1 MSLRTLK
8 EFRYACLHDGKH
20 MLEHFFTLLNFRRFC
35 SMCNDSFYPINFDLL
50 ELKCPGGRRAA

>member
-20 MLEHFFTLLNFRRFC
+20 MLEHFFTLLNFRRFL
-35 SMCNDSFYPINFDLL
+35 FYVQ
-50 ELKCPGGRRAA
+50 

>member
-20 MLEHFFTLLNFRRFC
+20 MLEHFFTLLNFRRFFVLC
-35 SMCNDSFYPINFDLL
+35 AMTLSTQLILIY
-50 ELKCPGGRRAA
+50 